1 LWLYLYPITALFLL
15 GSKEGII
22 WSGLMMGA
30 AFAVIQFPGVSNVFD
45 YTTEFKTRFIISVL
59 LVTSFS
65 WLFES
70 LRQHFYERL
79 QDQKKE
85 LEAAVAKIKTLSGLL
100 LICAKCK
107 KIRDDKGY
115 WNNLE
120 EYIQTHSDA
129 SFSHGMCSECSDELY
144 GKEDWYIEM
153 KKEDSKKK

>member
-1 LWLYLYPITALFLL
+1 
-15 GSKEGII
+15 
-22 WSGLMMGA
+22 
-30 AFAVIQFPGVSNVFD
+30 
-45 YTTEFKTRFIISVL
+45 VL